1 MELKMALFGG
11 DKRKLEDT
19 EQEKIKKTMFKA
31 LDPTDFDELAAYYA
45 TLK

>member
-1 MELKMALFGG
+1 MALFGG

-19 EQEKIKKTMFKA
+19 EQEKFKKTMFKA
-31 LDPTDFDELAAYYA
+31 LDPANFDQFAAYYA